1 MKLLD
6 KDKKSD
12 TDDRCCLEIVNQ
24 PVRFLSVCILL
35 NLQTVILQSGYKQ
48 PQDACSLKC
57 LLSPDS
63 SYTSQHTQG
72 ELVNGICPESSLE
85 YGILCRIIYR
95 RSSNKSAN
103 YLVFFPYQSK
113 RNKQTNKKTN
123 YAI

>member
-1 MKLLD
+1 MKLLL
-6 KDKKSD
+6 KDKKSYH
-12 TDDRCCLEIVNQ
+12 TVYRCYLEIVNH
-24 PVRFLSVCILL
+24 PVRSLSVCILL
-35 NLQTVILQSGYKQ
+35 SLQTVILQSRYKQ
-48 PQDACSLKC
+48 HQDACSLKC

-95 RSSNKSAN
+95 MSSNKSAN
-103 YLVFFPYQSK
+103 YLVFFPYQSG
-113 RNKQTNKKTN
+113 RNKKKTN